1 MVGKEMVLSVV
12 DNCGII
18 YVKCINKSSSVNLH
32 EFSLASVITG
42 IPKIIDFSKPL
53 RKKKYLILVIGL
65 KKITRRPHG
74 V

>member
-18 YVKCINKSSSVNLH
+18 YVKCINTSSSINLH
-32 EFSLASVITG
+32 DFKLASVVTG
-42 IPKIIDFSKPL
+42 VPKILDFSKPL
-53 RKKKYLILVIGL
+53 RKKKYLILVVGL